1 MINLF
6 DYYTVAS
13 RDLQFSLE
21 TAGLH
26 LPTVV
31 IHDDGFLPR
40 DVQSPLEFFLQEA
53 GTELIGKPRYFN
65 QIDLPKFWEID
76 ANGVEGRI
84 LDKGRLRGHITY
96 SGGDRRFVKQVE
108 WNDRGGVIRSIDH
121 YNQWGQKYAV
131 TTLTPQGQPA
141 LTTYFTPRGKELLVL
156 NHGSGSYV
164 YHRPDGREQ
173 YFASLAS
180 LVGYYLW
187 AAKLPVEQVNFNSLA
202 TPILTIQSMGQAVQ
216 FHRLFWQEPIQS
228 EVPGNMKFILSG
240 HLGKGEVVVQSR
252 ADYER
257 LKQLLPANPAVKYL
271 GYVYPFQ
278 RLNQQRKTILILT
291 NSDQVV
297 GLEELANQLPDF
309 SFAVAAVT
317 EMSSHLMELDRLA
330 NVHLYPTVS
339 IEKAR
344 QLLAEADIY
353 LDINR
358 GKEILDAVRGAF
370 ENNLLILGWQSTLHA
385 ARYVAADHCFIEG
398 QIGEMVGM
406 LRAVYS
412 QPNALENA
420 LQEQWRAADREL
432 PQAYRDYFRRALN

>member
-1 MINLF
+1 
-6 DYYTVAS
+6 
-13 RDLQFSLE
+13 
-21 TAGLH
+21 
-26 LPTVV
+26 
-31 IHDDGFLPR
+31 
-40 DVQSPLEFFLQEA
+40 
-53 GTELIGKPRYFN
+53 
-65 QIDLPKFWEID
+65 
-76 ANGVEGRI
+76 
-84 LDKGRLRGHITY
+84 
-96 SGGDRRFVKQVE
+96 
-108 WNDRGGVIRSIDH
+108 
-121 YNQWGQKYAV
+121 
-131 TTLTPQGQPA
+131 
-141 LTTYFTPRGKELLVL
+141 
-156 NHGSGSYV
+156 
-164 YHRPDGREQ
+164 
-173 YFASLAS
+173 
-180 LVGYYLW
+180 
-187 AAKLPVEQVNFNSLA
+187 
-202 TPILTIQSMGQAVQ
+202 
-216 FHRLFWQEPIQS
+216 
-228 EVPGNMKFILSG
+228 MKFILSG